1 MPESRSMMK
10 PPSQEDKRQ
19 LLQAFTDVGFLDTRI
34 KKRIDEHF
42 AAAEEAMERLSGKTQ
57 FGDIRDFLFFVFPLI
72 NRTKSMVGFAQELER
87 KRTELF
93 APLHS
98 YESVV
103 NSFISNRQI
112 TVTDKGQLSITTHVK
127 KPNSGLL
134 EWRHLSS
141 GEKQILILL
150 TQALLSEREPVVY
163 VADEPELSLHVKWQ
177 EMLMASLIKLAGRCQ
192 FIVATHS
199 PDIAGG
205 FFQYIID
212 LSKI

>member
-1 MPESRSMMK
+1 MSGSLILELRDESTSILPQR
-10 PPSQEDKRQ
+10 KR
-19 LLQAFTDVGFLDTRI
+19 RW
-34 KKRIDEHF
+34 R
-42 AAAEEAMERLSGKTQ
+42 RLSGKTQ
-57 FGDIRDFLFFVFPLI
+57 FGDIRDFLFFVFPPI

-98 YESVV
+98 YESVA
-103 NSFISNRQI
+103 NSFISNKQI
-112 TVTDKGQLSITTHVK
+112 TVTEKGSVIKLLTHVK

-192 FIVATHS
+192 FIVAYTF
-199 PDIAGG
+199 AGYCRW
-205 FFQYIID
+205 FFPVYHRFE
-212 LSKI
+212 